1 MKVTDVLLQLR
12 DLFRRKPEIPRGPIE
27 WMIRSLEHT
36 QVQEISCD
44 DVFALLDQY
53 AEREMQGEDAS
64 KLMPLLKQHLDV
76 CQECCE
82 EHDALLSVLGDGE
95 MKKAGPSN

>member
-12 DLFRRKPEIPRGPIE
+12 DLFGRRPEIPRAPIE
-27 WMIRSLEHT
+27 WMIRSLERT
-36 QVQEISCD
+36 QEQEVSCD

-53 AEREMQGEDAS
+53 AERELRGEDAS
-64 KLMPLLKQHLDV
+64 RLMPLLKQHLDI

-82 EHDALLSVLGDGE
+82 EHDSLLAVLEDTGKEATQRSG
-95 MKKAGPSN
+95 